1 MMKLNRNI
9 NKFTV
14 IFLILLFS
22 LNSCGI
28 YKKTDVKT
36 NPINDADKR
45 AKNLAEG
52 KGIQL
57 TNSKKNS
64 GVFDFASSN
73 EMWRASIEILDFTPL
88 VSADY
93 GGGILISDWYSN
105 QDSSLESYK
114 ITVVFLSNEIRA
126 DGLNVKV
133 HKKTCNANYS
143 CKIIEQKTKLN
154 TEIKSAILRRASEI
168 KDKKIKDRVDA
179 DKSYK
184 KDVNTDRIKQ

>member
-1 MMKLNRNI
+1 MKLNRNI

-57 TNSKKNS
+57 LNSKKNS

-184 KDVNTDRIKQ
+184 KDVNTDRIK

>member
-1 MMKLNRNI
+1 MIKLNI

-14 IFLILLFS
+14 ILLILLFS
-22 LNSCGI
+22 LNSCGL
-28 YKKTDVKT
+28 YKKTDIKT
-36 NPINDADKR
+36 NPLNDADKR

-52 KGIQL
+52 RGVQL
-57 TNSKKNS
+57 LNSKKGS

-105 QDSSLESYK
+105 QESPLESYK

-126 DGLNVKV
+126 DGLDIKV
-133 HKKTCNANYS
+133 HKKICNTNFS
-143 CKIIEQKTKLN
+143 CNIIEQKTKLN

-168 KDKKIKDRVDA
+168 KDKKIKDRVEA
-179 DKSYK
+179 DRSYK
-184 KDVNTDRIKQ
+184 KDVNTDRIKK

>member
-28 YKKTDVKT
+28 YKKTDVKS

-57 TNSKKNS
+57 LNSKKNS

>member
-57 TNSKKNS
+57 LNSKKNS

>member
-1 MMKLNRNI
+1 MKLFRNI

-14 IFLILLFS
+14 ILFILLVS

-57 TNSKKNS
+57 LNSRKNS

-73 EMWRASIEILDFTPL
+73 AMWRASIEILDFTPL

-105 QDSSLESYK
+105 QVSSLESYK
-114 ITVVFLSNEIRA
+114 ITVIFLSNEIRA

-133 HKKTCNANYS
+133 HKKICNANYS

-154 TEIKSAILRRASEI
+154 TEIKSAILRRATEI
-168 KDKKIKDRVDA
+168 KDKKIKDIVDA

-184 KDVNTDRIKQ
+184 KAN

>member
-1 MMKLNRNI
+1 MIKLNRNI

-57 TNSKKNS
+57 LNSKKNS

-126 DGLNVKV
+126 DGLNFKV

>member
-57 TNSKKNS
+57 TNSRKNS

-154 TEIKSAILRRASEI
+154 TEIKSAILRRATEI
-168 KDKKIKDRVDA
+168 KDKKIKDIVDA

-184 KDVNTDRIKQ
+184 KAN

>member
-1 MMKLNRNI
+1 M
-9 NKFTV
+9 
-14 IFLILLFS
+14 
-22 LNSCGI
+22 
-28 YKKTDVKT
+28 
-36 NPINDADKR
+36 
-45 AKNLAEG
+45 
-52 KGIQL
+52 
-57 TNSKKNS
+57 
-64 GVFDFASSN
+64 FDFASSN
-73 EMWRASIEILDFTPL
+73 EMWRASIEILDFKPL

-184 KDVNTDRIKQ
+184 KDVNTDRIK

>member
-1 MMKLNRNI
+1 MIKLNI

-14 IFLILLFS
+14 ILLILLFS
-22 LNSCGI
+22 LNSCGL
-28 YKKTDVKT
+28 YKKTDIKT
-36 NPINDADKR
+36 NPLNDADKR

-52 KGIQL
+52 RGVQL
-57 TNSKKNS
+57 LNSKKGS

-73 EMWRASIEILDFTPL
+73 AMWRASIEILDFTPL

-105 QDSSLESYK
+105 QVSSLESYK
-114 ITVVFLSNEIRA
+114 ITVIFLSNEIRA

-133 HKKTCNANYS
+133 HKKICNANYS

-154 TEIKSAILRRASEI
+154 NEIKSAILRRASEI

-179 DKSYK
+179 DTSYK
-184 KDVNTDRIKQ
+184 KGVNTDRQKN

>member
-57 TNSKKNS
+57 TNSRKNS

>member
-1 MMKLNRNI
+1 MKLNRNI
-9 NKFTV
+9 NKFTI

-57 TNSKKNS
+57 LNSKKNS

>member
-57 TNSKKNS
+57 LNSKKNS

-184 KDVNTDRIKQ
+184 KDANTDRIK

>member
-57 TNSKKNS
+57 LNSRKNS

-73 EMWRASIEILDFTPL
+73 AMWRASIEILDFTPL

-105 QDSSLESYK
+105 QVSSLESYK
-114 ITVVFLSNEIRA
+114 ITVIFLSNEIRA

-184 KDVNTDRIKQ
+184 KDVNTDRIK

>member
-9 NKFTV
+9 NKFTI

-57 TNSKKNS
+57 LNSKKNS

-93 GGGILISDWYSN
+93 GGGILISDWYSD
-105 QDSSLESYK
+105 QESSNESYK

-126 DGLNVKV
+126 DGLDIKV
-133 HKKTCNANYS
+133 HKKVCNVNYS
-143 CKIIEQKTKLN
+143 CQIKEQITELN
-154 TEIKSAILRRASEI
+154 TEIKSAILRRATEI
-168 KDKKIKDRVDA
+168 KEKKIKDRVDA
-179 DKSYK
+179 DRSFK
-184 KDVNTDRIKQ
+184 KDINTDKAK

>member
-28 YKKTDVKT
+28 YKKTDVKS

-57 TNSKKNS
+57 LNSKKNS

-184 KDVNTDRIKQ
+184 KDVNTDRIK

>member
-1 MMKLNRNI
+1 MKLNRNI

-22 LNSCGI
+22 FNSCGI

-57 TNSKKNS
+57 LNSKKNS

-105 QDSSLESYK
+105 QESSLESYK

-184 KDVNTDRIKQ
+184 KDVNTDRIK

>member
-9 NKFTV
+9 NKFTI

-57 TNSKKNS
+57 LNSKKNS

-184 KDVNTDRIKQ
+184 KDVNTDRIK

>member
-1 MMKLNRNI
+1 MIKLNINI

-14 IFLILLFS
+14 ILFILLFS

-57 TNSKKNS
+57 LNSKKNS

-105 QDSSLESYK
+105 QESSLESYK

-126 DGLNVKV
+126 DGLSVRV
-133 HKKTCNANYS
+133 HKKICNANYS

-154 TEIKSAILRRASEI
+154 TEIKSAILRRASEM
-168 KDKKIKDRVDA
+168 KEKKIKEIVDA
-179 DKSYK
+179 DRSYK
-184 KDVNTDRIKQ
+184 KDVNTSKIKK

>member
-1 MMKLNRNI
+1 MKLFRNI

-14 IFLILLFS
+14 ILFILLVS

-52 KGIQL
+52 RGVQL
-57 TNSKKNS
+57 LNSKKGS

-73 EMWRASIEILDFTPL
+73 AMWRASIEILDFTPL

-105 QDSSLESYK
+105 QVSSLESYK
-114 ITVVFLSNEIRA
+114 ITVIFLSNEIRA

-133 HKKTCNANYS
+133 HKKICNANYS

-154 TEIKSAILRRASEI
+154 TEIKSAILRRATEI
-168 KDKKIKDRVDA
+168 KDKKIKDIVDA

-184 KDVNTDRIKQ
+184 KAN

>member
-9 NKFTV
+9 NKFTI

-57 TNSKKNS
+57 LNSKKNS

>member
-1 MMKLNRNI
+1 MKLNRNI
-9 NKFTV
+9 NKFTI

-22 LNSCGI
+22 LNSCGF

-57 TNSKKNS
+57 LNSKKNS

>member
-22 LNSCGI
+22 FNSCGI

-57 TNSKKNS
+57 LNSKKNS

-105 QDSSLESYK
+105 QESSLESYK

-184 KDVNTDRIKQ
+184 KDVNTDRIK

>member
-57 TNSKKNS
+57 LNSKKNS

-105 QDSSLESYK
+105 QESSLESYK

-184 KDVNTDRIKQ
+184 KDVNTDRIK

>member
-1 MMKLNRNI
+1 MTKLNLNI
-9 NKFTV
+9 NKFT
-14 IFLILLFS
+14 IILLLFLFS

-28 YKKTDVKT
+28 YRKTDVKT

-57 TNSKKNS
+57 LNSKKNS

-93 GGGILISDWYSN
+93 GGGILISDWYSD
-105 QDSSLESYK
+105 QESSNESYN

-126 DGLNVKV
+126 DGLDIKV
-133 HKKTCNANYS
+133 HKKVCNVNYS
-143 CKIIEQKTKLN
+143 CQIKEQITELN
-154 TEIKSAILRRASEI
+154 TEIKSAILRRATEI
-168 KDKKIKDRVDA
+168 KEKKIKDRVDA
-179 DKSYK
+179 DRSFK
-184 KDVNTDRIKQ
+184 KDINTDKAK

>member
-57 TNSKKNS
+57 TNSRKNS

-184 KDVNTDRIKQ
+184 KDVNTDRIK

>member
-1 MMKLNRNI
+1 MIKLNRNI

-28 YKKTDVKT
+28 YKKTDVKS

-57 TNSKKNS
+57 LNSKKNS

>member
-9 NKFTV
+9 NKFTI

-22 LNSCGI
+22 LNSCGF

-52 KGIQL
+52 RGIQL
-57 TNSKKNS
+57 LNSKKNS

-88 VSADY
+88 VSTDY

-105 QDSSLESYK
+105 QDSSQESYK

-184 KDVNTDRIKQ
+184 KDVNTDRIK

>member
-1 MMKLNRNI
+1 MKLNRNI

-14 IFLILLFS
+14 ILLILLFS
-22 LNSCGI
+22 FNSCGI

-57 TNSKKNS
+57 LNSKKNS

-184 KDVNTDRIKQ
+184 KDVNTDRIK

>member
-9 NKFTV
+9 NKFTI

-22 LNSCGI
+22 LNSCGF

-52 KGIQL
+52 RGIQL
-57 TNSKKNS
+57 LNSKKNS

-105 QDSSLESYK
+105 QDSSQESYK

-184 KDVNTDRIKQ
+184 KDVNTDRIK

>member
-9 NKFTV
+9 NKFTI

-22 LNSCGI
+22 LNSCGF

-57 TNSKKNS
+57 LNSKKNS